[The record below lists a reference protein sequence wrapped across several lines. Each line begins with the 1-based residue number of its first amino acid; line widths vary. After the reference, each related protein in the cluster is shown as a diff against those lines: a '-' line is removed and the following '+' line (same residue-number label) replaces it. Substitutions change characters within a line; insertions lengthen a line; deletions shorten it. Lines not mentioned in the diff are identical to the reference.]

1 MLRKGMFLA
10 DRYEIIEQVGT
21 GGMSDVYKAK
31 CHKLNRYVA
40 IKVLKKE
47 FSEDKTFVVKFRE
60 EAQSAAGLINPNIV
74 NVYDVGEE
82 EGIHYIVME
91 LVEGISL
98 KKYIE
103 KRGRIPYKEAVS
115 IAIQVA
121 KGMEAAHNHHIV
133 HRDIKPQNIIISRD
147 GKVKVTD
154 FGIAKAATSSTI
166 NSSAMGSVHYI
177 SPEQARGGYSDE
189 RSDIYSF
196 GITMY
201 EMITGSVPFDG
212 ETTVSVAV
220 QHIQEEIPNI
230 SSIIEDIPVSVDRII
245 AKCTQKKIDMRYQ
258 SASELIEDLKKSL
271 VMPDE
276 DFVTIEAAY
285 HTAGLTAG
293 SMETDTQEDEAVP
306 GYDPD
311 DILND
316 DDDDDE
322 LYEEAV
328 HVKSKEKHESKK
340 SLYDDEDES
349 DGKIDAAI
357 KWIGIA
363 IIALIIIITIVL
375 AVSLFG
381 KGKTENPND
390 TSAVTTETSSKS
402 NINQVEVPD
411 VIGKTEE
418 EAKKLLNQKGLGYK
432 ASNQSSATVTAGTVM
447 QQNIKGGTMVDKNST
462 VILTISI
469 GPESVTI
476 PNLTG
481 YLQKE
486 ATEALEAMGLA
497 VDIIKEE
504 YSDLYVAGKVIRV
517 EPESNTQV
525 APGTKVTMYVS
536 KGKERVTVPKLVG
549 LNKDTALKLLTDQG
563 LTGKVQEV
571 SDSLA
576 PYGQVFNQNY
586 DAETQLEKGSEVII
600 YVSSNKGTGSGT
612 GTGTG
617 TGTGSGTGTGT
628 GSGTGTGTGTG
639 TGSGTGTGTG
649 TGTGSGTGTGAG
661 DNSDSSGNQ
670 GAASDS
676 GSTGN

>member
-220 QHIQEEIPNI
+220 QHIQEEIPHI

-276 DFVTIEAAY
+276 DFVTIEAVY

-293 SMETDTQEDEAVP
+293 SMETDTQVEETVS
-306 GYDPD
+306 GYNPD

-322 LYEEAV
+322 LYEEV
-328 HVKSKEKHESKK
+328 QVKSKEKRESKK

-381 KGKTENPND
+381 KGKTENPSD
-390 TSAVTTETSSKS
+390 TSAVMTEASSKS
-402 NINQVEVPD
+402 NVNQVEVPD

-432 ASNQSSATVTAGTVM
+432 ASNQSSATVAAGTVM

-469 GPESVTI
+469 GPESITI

-600 YVSSNKGTGSGT
+600 YVSTNK
-612 GTGTG
+612 
-617 TGTGSGTGTGT
+617 
-628 GSGTGTGTGTG
+628 GTGTGTG

-649 TGTGSGTGTGAG
+649 TGSGSGTGTGSG

>member
-121 KGMEAAHNHHIV
+121 KGMEAAHSHHIV

-220 QHIQEEIPNI
+220 QHIQEEIPHI

-293 SMETDTQEDEAVP
+293 SMETDTQEDGAVS

-316 DDDDDE
+316 DDDDDDE
-322 LYEEAV
+322 LYEEMQ
-328 HVKSKEKHESKK
+328 VKSKEKREPKK
-340 SLYDDEDES
+340 SLYDEEDEN
-349 DGKIDAAI
+349 DGRIDAAI

-381 KGKTENPND
+381 KGKTENPSD
-390 TSAVTTETSSKS
+390 TSASMTEVSSKS
-402 NINQVEVPD
+402 NVNQVEVPD

-432 ASNQSSATVTAGTVM
+432 ASNQSSATVAAGTVM

-600 YVSSNKGTGSGT
+600 YVSTNKDTGA
-612 GTGTG
+612 
-617 TGTGSGTGTGT
+617 GTGT
-628 GSGTGTGTGTG
+628 GSGTGTGTGTDAG
-639 TGSGTGTGTG
+639 L
-649 TGTGSGTGTGAG
+649 G